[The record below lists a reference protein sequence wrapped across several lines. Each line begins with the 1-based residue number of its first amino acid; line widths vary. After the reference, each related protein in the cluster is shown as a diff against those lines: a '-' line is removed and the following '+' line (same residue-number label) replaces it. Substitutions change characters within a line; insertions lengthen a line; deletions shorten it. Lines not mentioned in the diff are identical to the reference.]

1 MEGIKDLENDIK
13 GILKK
18 VANQMSRDLKRQV
31 PQRGNSPRNPY
42 ATGNLKSKFNL
53 DVRRDANMQW
63 EILVT
68 YPFYG
73 NYTAFGTRQYSN
85 WREQTELNIFDRAP
99 FRGYSK
105 GRNGIVPQNWLSLR
119 QQKAEYED
127 MIQNELGETLE
138 VFMDRLT
145 TLAIRTR

>member
-1 MEGIKDLENDIK
+1 MDASRELEQSIKA
-13 GILKK
+13 ILRK
-18 VANQMSRDLKRQV
+18 VANDMSRDLKRQV
-31 PQRGNSPRNPY
+31 PQRGQNPY

-53 DVRRDANMQW
+53 DVRKNARGDW
-63 EILVT
+63 EIMMT

-73 NYTAFGTRQYSN
+73 NYTAFGTRLHSN
-85 WREQTELNIFDRAP
+85 WREQNELNIFDRAP

-119 QQKAEYED
+119 QQKQEYED
-127 MIQNELGETLE
+127 MIQEELGESLE
-138 VFMDRLT
+138 VFMNRLT

>member
-1 MEGIKDLENDIK
+1 MNAAKELEQSLK
-13 GILKK
+13 AILRK
-18 VANQMSRDLKRQV
+18 VANDMSRDLKRQV
-31 PQRGNSPRNPY
+31 PQRGQNPY

-53 DVRRDANMQW
+53 DVRKNSDGNW
-63 EILVT
+63 EIMMT

-73 NYTAFGTRQYSN
+73 NYTNFGTRQYSN
-85 WREQTELNIFDRAP
+85 WREQSGMNIFDRAP

-119 QQKAEYED
+119 QQKAQYEQ
-127 MIQNELGETLE
+127 MIQEELGESLE
-138 VFMDRLT
+138 VFMNRLT

>member
-1 MEGIKDLENDIK
+1 MDASKELEQNIKS
-13 GILKK
+13 ILRK
-18 VANQMSRDLKRQV
+18 VAADMSSDLKRQV
-31 PQRGNSPRNPY
+31 PQRGQNPY

-53 DVRRDANMQW
+53 DVRKNQRNEW
-63 EILVT
+63 EILMT

-85 WREQTELNIFDRAP
+85 WREQSGMNIFDRAP

-119 QQKAEYED
+119 QQKQEYED
-127 MIQNELGETLE
+127 MIQEELGESLE
-138 VFMDRLT
+138 VFMNRLT

>member
-1 MEGIKDLENDIK
+1 MDASKELEQNIKS
-13 GILKK
+13 ILRK
-18 VANQMSRDLKRQV
+18 VAADMSSDLKRQV
-31 PQRGNSPRNPY
+31 PQRGQNPY

-53 DVRRDANMQW
+53 DVRKNQRNEW
-63 EILVT
+63 EILMT

-85 WREQTELNIFDRAP
+85 WREQSGMNIFDRAP

-119 QQKAEYED
+119 QQKAQYED
-127 MIQNELGETLE
+127 MIQEELGESLE
-138 VFMDRLT
+138 VFMNRLT
-145 TLAIRTR
+145 TIGIRTR